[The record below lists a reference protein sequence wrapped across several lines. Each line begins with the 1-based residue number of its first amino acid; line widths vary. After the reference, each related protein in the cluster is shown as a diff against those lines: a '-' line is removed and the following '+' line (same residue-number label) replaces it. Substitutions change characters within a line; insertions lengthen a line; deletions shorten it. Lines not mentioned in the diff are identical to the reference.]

1 MIITSAANPRVKEIR
16 KLRDQHL
23 SRFIAPEIAVLEVK
37 GCITQRV
44 FPHHGIDH
52 GRGNI
57 IQAHAEK
64 QGESVNAFINRAIW
78 EAIERDNASSKG
90 GPSLD

>member
-1 MIITSAANPRVKEIR
+1 MSKSEAAKQAEYKYNHETVESVRLRV
-16 KLRDQHL
+16 Q
-23 SRFIAPEIAVLEVK
+23 K
-37 GCITQRV
+37 GFRS
-44 FPHHGIDH
+44 
-52 GRGNI
+52 I

-64 QGESVNAFINRAIW
+64 QGESVNAFINRAIR